1 MRSTNVQSY
10 QTVPTGW
17 ECSVCLDDKIE
28 GLELR
33 GHSSEIGKDHIY
45 HKECLN
51 EAMQR
56 KPDCPLCRLPLSS
69 REVTIESIDLLD
81 APKQYMAKVAQ
92 HLPQTAAFTASLV
105 TFSLITGSSSI
116 RPAISLVGLLVGGS
130 ASCAVRNLSNAA
142 PIEQNL
148 LEPGGLKEMASSHPF
163 IGAVA
168 ATALLGSVA
177 TVSSILYYSA
187 PILLAG
193 LVVHHA
199 ADKAQENELISEEQ
213 KQCIQT
219 ISAVTTSALSLINP
233 INTLISLGIGASLG
247 AAAEAYYAQSQ
258 NESEPEA

>member
-1 MRSTNVQSY
+1 MTSINVQPY
-10 QTVPTGW
+10 QAVPTDW
-17 ECSVCLDDKIE
+17 ECSVCLDGEIE

-33 GHSSEIGKDHIY
+33 GHSSEIGEDHVY

-51 EAMQR
+51 EALKR
-56 KPDCPLCRLPLSS
+56 KSDCPLCRVPLSC

-81 APKQYMAKVAQ
+81 TPKQYMAKVAQ

-105 TFSLITGSSSI
+105 THNLITGSSSI
-116 RPAISLVGLLVGGS
+116 RPAISLVGLLVGGL

-142 PIEQNL
+142 PIEQSL
-148 LEPGGLKEMASSHPF
+148 LEPGGLKEMTNSHPF

-168 ATALLGSVA
+168 ATVLLGSVA

-187 PILLAG
+187 PVLLAG
-193 LVVHHA
+193 LAVHHA
-199 ADKAQENELISEEQ
+199 ADKVQEKDLISEEQ

-219 ISAVTTSALSLINP
+219 VSAITTSALSLINP

-247 AAAEAYYAQSQ
+247 ATAEAYYAQSK
-258 NESEPEA
+258 NEAEPEA